1 MSNIFKERVNFK
13 PFEYPQLMEFKDAI
27 RHSYWVHTEFNITGD
42 IQDFKVGVNDS
53 EREAIKRTM
62 LAISQIEISVK
73 TFWADIYKRMPKP
86 EIGAVGMTFAESEVR
101 HQDAYATIL
110 ERLGLNEEF
119 EKLMEVPA
127 IIDRVNYLKK
137 HLSGARSRDDKKYA
151 LSVLL
156 FSVFIEHVSLF
167 SQFLIMM
174 GFNKHKNLFKG
185 ISNIVEATSKEEDIH
200 GEFGIAIVKIIKSEF
215 PEWFDEELDNEIIKA
230 CKKAYAAEEKI
241 LEWIFENGELDFMSK
256 DTVKEFMKN
265 RFNNSLESLEI
276 NPIFEVDEKLL
287 SETEWFDEEMD
298 STKENDFFVKRG
310 TTYSK
315 KTKSV
320 TEDDLF

>member
-1 MSNIFKERVNFK
+1 
-13 PFEYPQLMEFKDAI
+13 
-27 RHSYWVHTEFNITGD
+27 
-42 IQDFKVGVNDS
+42 
-53 EREAIKRTM
+53 
-62 LAISQIEISVK
+62 
-73 TFWADIYKRMPKP
+73 
-86 EIGAVGMTFAESEVR
+86 
-101 HQDAYATIL
+101 
-110 ERLGLNEEF
+110 
-119 EKLMEVPA
+119 
-127 IIDRVNYLKK
+127 
-137 HLSGARSRDDKKYA
+137 
-151 LSVLL
+151 
-156 FSVFIEHVSLF
+156 
-167 SQFLIMM
+167 MM

-256 DTVKEFMKN
+256 ATVKEFMKN

-276 NPIFEVDEKLL
+276 KPIFEVDEKLL